1 MKPLEFHHPPG
12 SAQGAMQSLKLSQY
26 DCQRTPLMCKDHG
39 QPEFLRLIF
48 SDLLGYTRSIE
59 VGFDR
64 LEEVVKHGLVI
75 DGSSVPGYATVN
87 ESDVLLLPSSAT
99 PLSQPWDPSAAFL
112 LCRIHETSGE
122 HHPRDPRNILRR
134 LTSLIAKRG
143 LQLMVGSELEFFT
156 VARRPDETIEPLDD
170 GGYFASQPQDIAL
183 DFRRDV
189 IRTLRTLGIGTTS
202 HHHEVAR
209 GQQEIGLQYVEAETA
224 ADNIMISRIVISE
237 MAHRRGMIATFM
249 PKPFPDQNGSGMH
262 LHQSLWG
269 LDGSRNLFATKRDSS
284 ISQLAMMYIGGL
296 LEHATTLAA
305 ILAPTVNSYKRLVPG
320 FEAPTRVAWGY
331 RNRSTMVRIP
341 HFNGSKRAARIELR
355 SPDATSSPHLIIAS
369 ILAAGLDGIERK
381 LEPPL
386 PTDKDLFESGVTLKS
401 LPGSLEGALDCL
413 EKSTMMREVLGD
425 SVVDALV
432 ALRKREWRE
441 YVESTG
447 DPGSSEVTEW
457 EIERYIHIN

>member
-1 MKPLEFHHPPG
+1 
-12 SAQGAMQSLKLSQY
+12 
-26 DCQRTPLMCKDHG
+26 MCEEHG

-59 VGFDR
+59 VGFER
-64 LEEVVKHGLVI
+64 LEEVVGHGLVI
-75 DGSSVPGYATVN
+75 DGSSVPGYASVN

-99 PLSQPWDPSAAFL
+99 PLPQPWDPSAAFL
-112 LCRIHETSGE
+112 LCRIHEVTGE
-122 HHPRDPRNILRR
+122 PHPRDPRNILRR
-134 LTSLIAKRG
+134 ITSMAAKRG

-156 VARRPDETIEPLDD
+156 VTRRTDDTIAPLDF
-170 GGYFASQPQDIAL
+170 GGYFSSQPQDIAL
-183 DFRRDV
+183 DFRRGI

-202 HHHEVAR
+202 HHHEVAN

-224 ADNIMISRIVISE
+224 ADNIMLSRIVISE
-237 MAHRRGMIATFM
+237 MAHRCGMIATFM
-249 PKPFPDQNGSGMH
+249 PKPFADQNGSGMH

-269 LDGSRNLFATKRDSS
+269 LDGSRNLFATTGESS
-284 ISQLAMMYIGGL
+284 LSQLAMDYVGGL

-331 RNRSTMVRIP
+331 RNRSTMIRVP
-341 HFNGSKRAARIELR
+341 HFNGSKSAARIELR
-355 SPDATSSPHLIIAS
+355 SPDATSSPHLVIAS

-381 LEPPL
+381 IEPPR
-386 PTDKDLFESGVTLKS
+386 PTDKDLYESGVTLKS
-401 LPGSLEGALDCL
+401 LPESLEGSLDCL
-413 EKSTMMREVLGD
+413 EKSTMMREVLG
-425 SVVDALV
+425 SSAVDALV
-432 ALRKREWRE
+432 ALRKREWTE

-457 EIERYIHIN
+457 EVERYIHIN

>member
-1 MKPLEFHHPPG
+1 
-12 SAQGAMQSLKLSQY
+12 
-26 DCQRTPLMCKDHG
+26 MCKEHG
-39 QPEFLRLIF
+39 QPEFLRMIF

-64 LEEVVKHGLVI
+64 LEEVVDHGLVI

-87 ESDVLLLPSSAT
+87 ESDVLLIPSRAT
-99 PLSQPWDPSAAFL
+99 PLIQPWDPSAAFL
-112 LCRIHETSGE
+112 LCRIHEVSGE
-122 HHPRDPRNILRR
+122 LHPRDPRNILKRIA
-134 LTSLIAKRG
+134 SLAAKRG

-156 VARRPDETIEPLDD
+156 VARRTDDKIVPLDY
-170 GGYFASQPQDIAL
+170 GGYFSSQPQDNAL

-189 IRTLRTLGIGTTS
+189 IRTLKTLGIETTS
-202 HHHEVAR
+202 HHHEVAS

-224 ADNIMISRIVISE
+224 ADNIMLSRIVISE
-237 MAHRRGMIATFM
+237 MAYRRGMIATFM

-269 LDGSRNLFATKRDSS
+269 LDSSRNLFTATGDSS

-320 FEAPTRVAWGY
+320 FEAPSRVAWGY

-341 HFNGSKRAARIELR
+341 HFNGSKKAARIELR
-355 SPDATSSPHLIIAS
+355 SPDATSSPHLVIAS
-369 ILAAGLDGIERK
+369 ILAAGLDGIERRI
-381 LEPPL
+381 EPSQ
-386 PTDKDLFESGVTLKS
+386 PTDKDLFGSGVTLKS
-401 LPGSLEGALDCL
+401 LPGSLEEALDSL
-413 EKSTMMREVLGD
+413 EKSTMMRKVLGD

-432 ALRKREWRE
+432 ALRKLEWKE

-447 DPGSSEVTEW
+447 DPGSSEITDW
-457 EIERYIHIN
+457 EIERYMHMN

>member
-1 MKPLEFHHPPG
+1 
-12 SAQGAMQSLKLSQY
+12 
-26 DCQRTPLMCKDHG
+26 MCKEHG
-39 QPEFLRLIF
+39 QPEFLRMIF

-64 LEEVVKHGLVI
+64 LEEVVDHGLVI

-87 ESDVLLLPSSAT
+87 ESDVLLIPSRAT
-99 PLSQPWDPSAAFL
+99 PLIQPWDPSAAFL
-112 LCRIHETSGE
+112 LCRIHEVSGE
-122 HHPRDPRNILRR
+122 LHPRDPRNILKRIA
-134 LTSLIAKRG
+134 SLAAKRG

-156 VARRPDETIEPLDD
+156 VARRTDDKIVPLDY
-170 GGYFASQPQDIAL
+170 GGYFSSQPQDNAL

-189 IRTLRTLGIGTTS
+189 IRTLETLGIETTS
-202 HHHEVAR
+202 HHHEVAS

-224 ADNIMISRIVISE
+224 ADNIMLSRIVISE
-237 MAHRRGMIATFM
+237 MAYRRGMIATFM

-269 LDGSRNLFATKRDSS
+269 LDSSRNLFAATGDSS

-341 HFNGSKRAARIELR
+341 HFNGSKKAARIELR
-355 SPDATSSPHLIIAS
+355 SPDATSSPHLVIAS
-369 ILAAGLDGIERK
+369 ILAAGLDGIERRI
-381 LEPPL
+381 EPPQ

-401 LPGSLEGALDCL
+401 LPGSLEEALDSL
-413 EKSTMMREVLGD
+413 EKSTMMRKVLGD

-432 ALRKREWRE
+432 ALRKLEWKE

-447 DPGSSEVTEW
+447 DPGSSEITDW
-457 EIERYIHIN
+457 EIERYMHMN